1 MSIDMGSLF
10 LNYFFFLFFSPS
22 VRALRQTTLQPR
34 LADVLASSTAARMS
48 TPVSVHREVGY
59 LPSLYKLMGRS
70 T

>member
-1 MSIDMGSLF
+1 MGDFSF
-10 LNYFFFLFFSPS
+10 PFFSQFVPQD
-22 VRALRQTTLQPR
+22 RLQPR

-59 LPSLYKLMGRS
+59 LPSLYKLMGHS